1 MDAGSDKICLSDM
14 ITTPE
19 ELFVMSMGYDFF
31 LAVICF
37 IAKSAVN
44 VMLVES
50 RVPFPRGTLKIW

>member
-1 MDAGSDKICLSDM
+1 M